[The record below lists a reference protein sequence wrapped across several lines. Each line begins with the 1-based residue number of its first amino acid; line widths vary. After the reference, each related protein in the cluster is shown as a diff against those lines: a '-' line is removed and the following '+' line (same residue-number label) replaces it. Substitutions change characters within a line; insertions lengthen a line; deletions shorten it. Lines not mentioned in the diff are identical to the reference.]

1 MMQSESQTKRSDELL
16 KLLRLLA
23 LAFFAASASLIATPA
38 PGAVAGTEGV
48 SPLFIVK
55 DGKAGVVI
63 VRSPQAGPI
72 EQHAAEDLAKYI
84 NLMTGAPVPIVTAA
98 DAKTLLSSQ
107 RPAIWVGRAALEAN
121 PRMAERLQ
129 ATVKQKPVLRADGIA
144 LLREGNKVFLAG
156 SNDES
161 HYFAVAELLRAW
173 GVRWFMPGA
182 FGECVPEQT
191 ELAVGDLDIF
201 YAPPFEART
210 FGISWLGSGRRPG
223 RFRVEEPVHRAPTY
237 SRRGPLLVEICEGLG
252 QQPLRGPADRPQ
264 HD

>member
-63 VRSPQAGPI
+63 VRSPQADPI
-72 EQHAAEDLAKYI
+72 EQRAAEDLAKYI

-210 FGISWLGSGRRPG
+210 FGISWLGSGAGQEDFELRNL
-223 RFRVEEPVHRAPTY
+223 FIAHRHIPAAGHSLWKY
-237 SRRGPLLVEICEGLG
+237 AKGLANS
-252 QQPLRGPADRPQ
+252 PF
-264 HD
+264 